1 MSGRER
7 TGRVS
12 LVGAGP
18 GDPELLTFASYRAL
32 VEADLVVADRL
43 IPPAILALVEGELR
57 IAPKQP
63 GCADEAQEEIER
75 WVIEAAR
82 SGLDVVRLKAGDPAI
97 FGRTGEELALFARAG
112 LKVRVIPGISS
123 VTAASASAL
132 IPLTLRG
139 VADRF
144 TVITGHGAAGRSTE
158 LPRFDPD
165 LTLVLLMAVSRAGE
179 IARGLAAR
187 GWPRTTPVAIIERAS
202 QPDERVTR
210 TRLGSL
216 GTTVAREAI
225 RSPAVILAGAVAGFS
240 VASTRLPPRNASTLL
255 GVA

>member
-1 MSGRER
+1 MSGRGR

-18 GDPELLTFASYRAL
+18 GDPELLTFAAHRAL

-43 IPPAILALVEGELR
+43 IPPAILALVSGDLYV
-57 IAPKQP
+57 APKQP

-75 WVIEAAR
+75 RVIDAAR

-97 FGRTGEELALFARAG
+97 FGRTGEELAVFARAG
-112 LKVRVIPGISS
+112 LTTRVIPGISS
-123 VTAASASAL
+123 VTAASAAAQ

-139 VADRF
+139 VADRV
-144 TVITGHGAAGRSTE
+144 TVITGHGAAGRHAA

-165 LTLVLLMAVSRAGE
+165 VTLVLLMAVARAGE
-179 IARGLAAR
+179 IATGLVTR

-210 TRLGSL
+210 TPLGSL
-216 GTTVAREAI
+216 GTAVVREQV
-225 RSPAVILAGAVAGFS
+225 RSPAVIVVGAVAAFS
-240 VASTRLPPRNASTLL
+240 VASTAILPRSPRVLS